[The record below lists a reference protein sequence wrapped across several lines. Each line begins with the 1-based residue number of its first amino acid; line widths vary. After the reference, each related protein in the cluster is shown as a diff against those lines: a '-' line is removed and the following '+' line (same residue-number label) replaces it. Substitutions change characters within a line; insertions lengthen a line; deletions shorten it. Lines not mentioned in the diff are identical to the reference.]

1 MFLVQV
7 RWENFNKMLG
17 PKPHK
22 QPLATFTNTKPP
34 TPSVGGVAIP
44 TVLGFNS
51 SEFISLTEMPDVK
64 IPSTYDEALRNDE
77 LLKNIDVIGIENIQ
91 VFSGNTT
98 NANVAFGLPSPT
110 NTNVNAFGGGVG
122 LVSTPATNASPSTA
136 LTDNEKKVLLQ
147 NSVIVDMGG
156 VTGGI
161 GEYQLG
167 TKLINSVDVTTNL
180 KSILETQATLEPI
193 DPNIVFVEEFITPNA
208 PDILDGGDF

>member
-1 MFLVQV
+1 MP
-7 RWENFNKMLG
+7 G
-17 PKPHK
+17 PPPYK
-22 QPLATFTNTKPP
+22 QPLPIYSDTKPS
-34 TPSVGGVAIP
+34 TPSVVGVAIP

-64 IPSTYDEALRNDE
+64 IPSTYDEALRNEE

-98 NANVAFGLPSPT
+98 NANVAFGLPSPA

-122 LVSTPATNASPSTA
+122 LVSTPATNASLSTA

-147 NSVIVDMGG
+147 NSVIVDMAG
-156 VTGGI
+156 VTGDVGT
-161 GEYQLG
+161 YQLG
-167 TKLINSVDVTTNL
+167 TKLINSVDVATNL
-180 KSILETQATLEPI
+180 KSILETQANLEPI
-193 DPNIVFVEEFITPNA
+193 DPSVVFVEEFITPNA